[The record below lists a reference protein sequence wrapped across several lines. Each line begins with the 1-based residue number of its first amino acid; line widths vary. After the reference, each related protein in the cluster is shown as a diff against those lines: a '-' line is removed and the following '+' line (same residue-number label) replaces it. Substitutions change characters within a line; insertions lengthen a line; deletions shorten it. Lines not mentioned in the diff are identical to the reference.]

1 LLKTTVSLIYRVIV
15 AFAVAAIVATGQYS
29 LWEHFNRGTEFVG
42 AANNIQGFAYSAF
55 QRDQSPLKG
64 TFPTAQEIG
73 TDLDVLARAADRV
86 RTYGSTDSPAIVTE
100 AAKRKLTV
108 TAGAWLATDKEAND
122 REIQALIDSA
132 RKMRHIE
139 RVIVGNEVLLRG
151 DMKADELAAYIA
163 TVRKALKRQKTPVS
177 TAEPWHVWLKHP
189 ELAKEVDFITVHL
202 LPYHEGVPVESAVEY
217 ALMRY
222 DELAKTFPKKKI
234 VIGEIG
240 WPSRGPSISSFGPE
254 NTVSVPSTENE
265 ARFIRE
271 FLAHPRTPKLDY
283 FLMEAFDQPWKIEV
297 EGWAGAYWGMY
308 NAEREAKFPLD
319 GLVVKDIRWHEKAT
333 TAAAL
338 AALPM
343 FLIAFLLR
351 DWSLFGRIWLAALIQ
366 ACAVTLVVGMNV
378 PADYYL
384 TQRDLVGLGGLI
396 AATALTIAVLL
407 SHGFEFGEVL
417 FKRKWNRRFLPLAPH
432 SAENQPF
439 VSIHLACCNEPPEMV
454 IATIDS
460 LAAMTYSNFEVLV
473 LDNNTKDEALW
484 KPLEA
489 RCAELGP
496 RFRFFHLENWPGFKA
511 GALNFGLKQTD
522 PRAAVVG
529 VVDAD
534 YVVAPDW
541 LSCLIPH
548 FDSPDVAVVQAPQ
561 AHRDWETQ
569 PFRRMCNWE
578 FDGFFRIGM
587 HHRNERNALIQ
598 HGTMTLVRRYALDDV
613 GGWSEWCICE
623 DTELGLRLIEKGY
636 DTRYVDHILGRGLT
650 PSDFAAIK
658 SQRFRWAFGAM
669 QILKHHLPAM
679 IGPSR
684 LNIAQR
690 YHFLTGW
697 FAWFGDAL
705 QLVFAFGSLIW
716 TIGMLYAPKAFGL
729 PVTALAMPILAFMA
743 FKAALG
749 PILYRRTMDAPWKD
763 ILGASVLS
771 VGLAHAIAR
780 GVFAGLVKRR
790 GEFVRTPKGWKAKG
804 KLAFFSPIREEIGM
818 LLALVLG
825 GAAMLI
831 LRGAQ
836 DLEAQLWVGI
846 LGLQCIPYLA
856 SILCQIASYMPDRDV
871 PAPIAS
877 VAPEP
882 APAPVRVTGGGGAA
896 PATSAAGRAEPSLH
910 I

>member
-1 LLKTTVSLIYRVIV
+1 MKYAASLIYRLIV
-15 AFAVAAIVATGQYS
+15 ALILAGLVAGAQYLFAER
-29 LWEHFNRGTEFVG
+29 WNRGTEFIG
-42 AANNIQGFAYSAF
+42 AGNSIRGYAYSPF

-64 TFPTAQEIG
+64 TYPNEAEIAA
-73 TDLDVLARAADRV
+73 DLDLLAQTGERI
-86 RTYGSTDSPAIVTE
+86 RTYGSTEVPAIVRLAGE
-100 AAKRKLTV
+100 RRLTV
-108 TAGAWLATDKEAND
+108 TAGAWLSPDPEAND
-122 REIQALIDSA
+122 REIDALIESA
-132 RKMRHIE
+132 REMRHIE

-151 DMKADELAAYIA
+151 DLSVAELSTYLDK
-163 TVRKALKRQKTPVS
+163 VRKALRRPKVPVS

-189 ELAKEVDFITVHL
+189 ELAKSVDFITVHL

-217 ALMRY
+217 VLARY
-222 DELAKTFPKKKI
+222 DELVKAFPKKKI
-234 VIGEIG
+234 VIGEVG
-240 WPSRGPSISSFGPE
+240 WPSRGPVMNSFGAE
-254 NTVSVPSTENE
+254 ETTSVPSVENE

-271 FLAHPRTPKLDY
+271 FLAHPRSPTLDY
-283 FLMEAFDQPWKIEV
+283 FIMEAIDQPWKIQL
-297 EGWAGAYWGMY
+297 EGWAGAYWGMF
-308 NAEREAKFPLD
+308 NAERQAKFPLE
-319 GLVVKDIRWHEKAT
+319 GLVVQDIRWHEKARM
-333 TAAAL
+333 AAL
-338 AALPM
+338 IALVPM
-343 FLIAFLLR
+343 FLICFLLR
-351 DWSLFGRIWLAALIQ
+351 DWSILGRLWLSALIQ
-366 ACAVTLVVGMNV
+366 ACAVTLVIGANV

-384 TQRDLVGLGGLI
+384 TQRDLIGLAMLI
-396 AATALTIAVLL
+396 GATVLTIAVLL

-417 FKRKWNRRFLPLAPH
+417 FKRRWKRRFLPLTPLA
-432 SAENQPF
+432 AEREPF

-460 LAAMTYSNFEVLV
+460 LAAMNYGNFEVLV

-489 RCAELGP
+489 RCAELGS

-522 PRAAVVG
+522 PRAEVVG

-534 YVVAPDW
+534 YVVSPDW

-548 FDSPDVAVVQAPQ
+548 FDAADVAVVQAPQ

-578 FDGFFRIGM
+578 FEGFFRIGM

-598 HGTMTLVRRYALDDV
+598 HGTMTLVRRLALEEV

-697 FAWFGDAL
+697 FAWLGDAL
-705 QLVFAFGSLIW
+705 QLVFVFASLAW
-716 TIGMLYAPKAFGL
+716 TIGMLYMPQEFGL
-729 PVTALAMPILAFMA
+729 PVSALALPILVFMA
-743 FKAALG
+743 FKGGLG

-763 ILGASVLS
+763 ILGASILS
-771 VGLAHAIAR
+771 VGMAHAIAR
-780 GVFAGLVKRR
+780 GVFAGLVKKR
-790 GEFVRTPKGWKAKG
+790 GEFVRTPKGWKDKG
-804 KLAFFSPIREEIGM
+804 TLAFFSPIREEIGL

-825 GAAMLI
+825 SVVLVW

-846 LGLQCIPYLA
+846 LALQCIPYLA
-856 SILCQIASYMPDRDV
+856 AIACQAASYMPER
-871 PAPIAS
+871 PATT
-877 VAPEP
+877 VEP
-882 APAPVRVTGGGGAA
+882 APETRPSASVTPIEEASVTPIVEVEAMRAGG
-896 PATSAAGRAEPSLH
+896 
-910 I
+910 

>member
-1 LLKTTVSLIYRVIV
+1 MKYAASLIYRVIV
-15 AFAVAAIVATGQYS
+15 ALILAGLVAGAQY
-29 LWEHFNRGTEFVG
+29 LLAERWNRGTEFIG
-42 AANNIQGFAYSAF
+42 AGNSIHGYAYSPF
-55 QRDQSPLKG
+55 QRDQNPLKG
-64 TFPTAQEIG
+64 TFPSDAEVG
-73 TDLDVLARAADRV
+73 ADLDLLARSAERV
-86 RTYGSTDSPAIVTE
+86 RTYGSIEVPSIVRL
-100 AAKRKLTV
+100 ASDRKLSV
-108 TAGAWLATDKEAND
+108 TAGAWLGPDPAAND
-122 REIQALIDSA
+122 QEIAGLIDGV
-132 RKMRHIE
+132 RKFRHIE

-151 DMKADELAAYIA
+151 DLKAAELATYIEK
-163 TVRKALKRQKTPVS
+163 VRKELKRLKVPVS

-189 ELAKEVDFITVHL
+189 ELAKSVDFITVHL
-202 LPYHEGVPVESAVEY
+202 LPYHEGIPVENAVEY
-217 ALMRY
+217 AFMRY
-222 DELAKTFPKKKI
+222 DELVKAFPKKKI

-240 WPSRGPSISSFGPE
+240 WPSRGPVMNSFGAEETTAEPSPE
-254 NTVSVPSTENE
+254 NQ

-271 FLAHPRTPKLDY
+271 FLAHPRTPTLDY
-283 FLMEAFDQPWKIEV
+283 FIMEAIDQPWKIEI
-297 EGWAGAYWGMY
+297 EGWAGAYWGMF

-319 GLVVKDIRWHEKAT
+319 GLVVKDIRWHEKAKM
-333 TAAAL
+333 AGMIAF
-338 AALPM
+338 LPM
-343 FLIAFLLR
+343 FLICFLLR
-351 DWSLFGRIWLAALIQ
+351 DWSVLGRLWLAMLIQ
-366 ACAVTLVVGMNV
+366 ASAATLVIGVNV
-378 PADYYL
+378 PEDYYL
-384 TQRDLVGLGGLI
+384 TQRDMVGLAMLI
-396 AATALTIAVLL
+396 VATVMTIAVLL

-417 FKRKWNRRFLPLAPH
+417 FKRRWQRRFLPLAPH
-432 SAENQPF
+432 AAEREPF

-460 LAAMTYSNFEVLV
+460 LAAMHYRNFEVLV

-496 RFRFFHLENWPGFKA
+496 RFRFFHLDNWPGFKA

-522 PRAAVVG
+522 PRAEVVG

-534 YVVAPDW
+534 YVVSPDW

-548 FDSPDVAVVQAPQ
+548 FDAPDVAVVQAPQ
-561 AHRDWETQ
+561 AHRDWENQ

-578 FDGFFRIGM
+578 FEGFFRIGM

-598 HGTMTLVRRYALDDV
+598 HGTMTLVRRLALEEV

-650 PSDFAAIK
+650 PADFPAIK

-679 IGPSR
+679 LGPSR

-697 FAWFGDAL
+697 FAWLGDAL
-705 QLVFAFGSLIW
+705 QLVFVFGSLVW
-716 TIGMLYAPKAFGL
+716 TLGMLFLPKAFGL
-729 PVTALAMPILAFMA
+729 PVSALAVPILAFMA
-743 FKAALG
+743 FKGGLG

-780 GVFAGLVKRR
+780 GVFAGLVKKR
-790 GEFVRTPKGWKAKG
+790 GEFVRTPKGWKDKG
-804 KLAFFSPIREEIGM
+804 TLAFFSPIREEIG
-818 LLALVLG
+818 LLFALILG
-825 GAAMLI
+825 GAVLVW

-846 LGLQCIPYLA
+846 LALQCIPYVA
-856 SILCQIASYMPDRDV
+856 AIACQVASYMPESAVEAALPNAPAASSSPV
-871 PAPIAS
+871 PSAASQAAPIAGKIH
-877 VAPEP
+877 AQ
-882 APAPVRVTGGGGAA
+882 G
-896 PATSAAGRAEPSLH
+896 
-910 I
+910 